1 MKRTILFAVICIGAI
16 TGNAYGRQASQSIVL
31 DNVKSLQKGN
41 GYVNNISIKAARDFA
56 ERYPAVEDARWY
68 IAKNGFIVRFALDS
82 IDSRSAYNL
91 RGAWVYTIKVYP
103 EAKLSRNVRHLVKST
118 YYDYTIT
125 QIEEIDRPNE
135 PRVYIVHMYDSTT
148 WKNVQVRDGELRVTE
163 EFKKG

>member
-1 MKRTILFAVICIGAI
+1 MKRQLMFAVICMWAI
-16 TGNAYGRQASQSIVL
+16 TGSAFGRQASPSIVL

-56 ERYPAVEDARWY
+56 ERYPSVEDARWY

-82 IDSRSAYNL
+82 LDTRSAYNL

-103 EAKLSRNVRHLVKST
+103 EKNLARSVRHLVKST

-135 PRVYIVHMYDSTT
+135 HRVYIVHMYDSTT
-148 WKNVQVRDGELRVTE
+148 WKNVQVRDGEMKVVE
-163 EFKKG
+163 EFRKG

>member
-1 MKRTILFAVICIGAI
+1 MKRALMYAVICIWAI
-16 TGNAYGRQASQSIVL
+16 TGSAYGRQASQSIVL

-56 ERYPAVEDARWY
+56 ERYPEVEEPRWY
-68 IAKNGFIVRFALDS
+68 IAKNGFIVRFELDS

-103 EAKLSRNVRHLVKST
+103 EKKMARSVRHLVKST

-135 PRVYIVHMYDSTT
+135 HKVYIVHMYDSTT
-148 WKNVQVRDGELRVTE
+148 WKNVQVRDGELKVLE
-163 EFKKG
+163 EFKKS

>member
-1 MKRTILFAVICIGAI
+1 MKRALMFAVICIWAI
-16 TGNAYGRQASQSIVL
+16 TGSAYGRQASKSIVL

-56 ERYPAVEDARWY
+56 ERYPEVVEPRWY
-68 IAKNGFIVRFALDS
+68 IAKNGFIVRFELDS

-103 EAKLSRNVRHLVKST
+103 EKKMARSVRHLVKST

-135 PRVYIVHMYDSTT
+135 QKVYIVHMYDSTT
-148 WKNVQVRDGELRVTE
+148 WKNVQVRDGELKVME

>member
-1 MKRTILFAVICIGAI
+1 MKRALMFAVICIWAI
-16 TGNAYGRQASQSIVL
+16 TGSAYGRQASQSIVL

-56 ERYPAVEDARWY
+56 ARYPDVEDARWF
-68 IAKNGFIVRFALDS
+68 IAKNGFIVRFELDS

-103 EAKLSRNVRHLVKST
+103 EKKLARSIRHLVKST

-135 PRVYIVHMYDSTT
+135 HKVYIVHMYDSTT
-148 WKNVQVRDGELRVTE
+148 WKNVQVREGEMRVVE
-163 EFKKG
+163 EFRKG